1 MFANHT
7 PGPWHVSGDQI
18 RGSAHPESPDLYE
31 PVATIEPIRRKGV
44 TAGGDAVRRFDQETA
59 KANAAL
65 IAAAPDLLAALITL
79 RQAVDHAVDRG
90 LLEEA
95 PLDPRTALDAQE
107 WMRGQLGSAT
117 RHAREAV
124 ARATG
129 GAHGQTAPTRRHE
142 RETDR

>member
-7 PGPWHVSGDQI
+7 PGPWRVSGDQI
-18 RGSAHPESPDLYE
+18 RGSAHPDSPDLYE
-31 PVATIEPIRRKGV
+31 TVATLEPVRRKRV
-44 TAGGDAVRRFDQETA
+44 TPGGAAEQRVEPDVA

-90 LLEEA
+90 LLHEA

-107 WMRGQLGSAT
+107 WMREQLGAAN
-117 RHAREAV
+117 RYAREAV
-124 ARATG
+124 AKATG
-129 GAHGQTAPTRRHE
+129 H
-142 RETDR
+142 